1 MLNKILAIGFTLV
14 AASFIAA
21 SPTFAK
27 SNNSNHSQD
36 KPTKSEI
43 VFDLPDS
50 GDNLHPSG
58 KDRSVEPGRSL
69 TQGKSKS
76 DPDDNNKGPERSN
89 GKSDKPGSVGGVD
102 KFDQD
107 GNNGCGNDDDF
118 EDDNEGW
125 CGHKP
130 KKDHEEKCEKDC
142 SHDKDKDHDKDD
154 DKNCGKGGSDKE
166 KPKPLVVIT
175 EPKTSSTPQT
185 GSVLGISQLPNTANE
200 SDSDFSFIWLALAI
214 ISTGAGLNL
223 VARKYEK
230 LS

>member
-1 MLNKILAIGFTLV
+1 MLNKILILIFTLV

-27 SNNSNHSQD
+27 SNNSNNSHG

-43 VFDLPDS
+43 VYDLPDS

-89 GKSDKPGSVGGVD
+89 GKSDKPGSVGGLD
-102 KFDQD
+102 KLDQD
-107 GNNGCGNDDDF
+107 GNNGCGKDDDF

-125 CGHKP
+125 CGQKP
-130 KKDHEEKCEKDC
+130 KKDHEEKCEKNC
-142 SHDKDKDHDKDD
+142 LHDD
-154 DKNCGKGGSDKE
+154 
-166 KPKPLVVIT
+166 KPKPPVVVIT
-175 EPKTSSTPQT
+175 SNPVTTTPA
-185 GSVLGISQLPNTANE
+185 GSVLGISRLPNTANE
-200 SDSDFSFIWLALAI
+200 TDSDFSFIWLALAI
-214 ISTGAGLNL
+214 ISTGAGLHL
-223 VARKYEK
+223 VARKYET